1 MCGITF
7 VNCNINYST
16 MDNANKKPNSNEDTK
31 SNVTPLERELMDD
44 SMVNQP
50 SQDNENLK
58 DAQLDIRDEDGTL
71 LNENAEGENISGDD
85 LDVPGASLDDEDEAI
100 GEEDE
105 ENNSYSDADTD

>member
-1 MCGITF
+1 
-7 VNCNINYST
+7 
-16 MDNANKKPNSNEDTK
+16 MDNANKKPNSNEDAK

-71 LNENAEGENISGDD
+71 LNENEGGKNISGDD